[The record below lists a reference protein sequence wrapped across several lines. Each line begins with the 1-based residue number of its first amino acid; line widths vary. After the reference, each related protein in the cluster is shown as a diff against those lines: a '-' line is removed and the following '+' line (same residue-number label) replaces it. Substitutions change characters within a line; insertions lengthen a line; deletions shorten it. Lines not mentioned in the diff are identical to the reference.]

1 MIIEES
7 TIVEGGELVGWGIIS
22 VKVFGGI
29 GGIWFKCLESV
40 LPKLHYSLTPLLHY
54 SL

>member
-22 VKVFGGI
+22 VKVLGDI
-29 GGIWFKCLESV
+29 GV
-40 LPKLHYSLTPLLHY
+40 
-54 SL
+54 